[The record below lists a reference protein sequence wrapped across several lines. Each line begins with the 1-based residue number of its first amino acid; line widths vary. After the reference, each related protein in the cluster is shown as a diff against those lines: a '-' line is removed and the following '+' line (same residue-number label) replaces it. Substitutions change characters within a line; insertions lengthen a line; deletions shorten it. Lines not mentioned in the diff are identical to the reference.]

1 MPQRRRCGVACEFGA
16 FRAHQLADRLFGG
29 DPGMTR
35 RARAHM
41 VVDEPTLERAD
52 VAVDVRRDERID

>member
-1 MPQRRRCGVACEFGA
+1 
-16 FRAHQLADRLFGG
+16 
-29 DPGMTR
+29 MTR

-41 VVDEPTLERAD
+41 VVDEPALDRAD